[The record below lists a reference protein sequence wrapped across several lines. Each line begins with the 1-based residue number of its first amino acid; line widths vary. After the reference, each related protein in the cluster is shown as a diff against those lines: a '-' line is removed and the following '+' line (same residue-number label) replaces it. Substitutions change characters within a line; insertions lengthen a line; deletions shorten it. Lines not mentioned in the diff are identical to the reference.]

1 MRYLT
6 YSRLQGVGLVQIV
19 QDIVMKE
26 IWFQKFSVSLS
37 MDLMVNKVG
46 RERLRMICVIL
57 ELRNGVKSS

>member
-19 QDIVMKE
+19 QDIVMNGDVVS
-26 IWFQKFSVSLS
+26 KFSVSLS
-37 MDLMVNKVG
+37 MDSMVNKVG